1 MVSCDSTF
9 GLSQSK
15 SRAPVRDRFRQ
26 FPVATRFDTLWA
38 MFGHSRHFNPL
49 ICSVCSCSQ
58 TGHVQTSELPEMT
71 RAPRHFA

>member
-1 MVSCDSTF
+1 MPDA
-9 GLSQSK
+9 
-15 SRAPVRDRFRQ
+15 SRSGGGPPA
-26 FPVATRFDTLWA
+26 RFDVGPGSA